1 MFCRSCGKE
10 SQVAGAKH
18 CGHCG
23 RPFDWQPVQ
32 RQGKDLVVFRGGSL
46 PPYCVKCGM
55 VAHQQPVQR
64 KFYWHSPL
72 LYLTILA
79 GVVVYAI
86 VALIV
91 RKRFDLGVP
100 LCEPHFR
107 LRRIWMSV
115 SAAGMLIAFPALI
128 VGVTNGYPGT
138 GLLVCLVTL
147 VGGAITWAAV
157 SPILRPTKITDEL
170 AVFRGAHES
179 FFGRLRRLDVAET
192 FA

>member
-1 MFCRSCGKE
+1 MFCRNCGK
-10 SQVAGAKH
+10 QAAAGANH
-18 CGHCG
+18 CGYCG
-23 RPFDWQPVQ
+23 RALNWQPLQ
-32 RQGKDLVVFRGGSL
+32 RVGRDLIVWRGATL

-55 VAHQQPVQR
+55 AAQQQPVHR

-79 GVVVYAI
+79 GVLIYAI

-100 LCEPHFR
+100 LCESHFR
-107 LRRIWMSV
+107 LRRIFMSV
-115 SAAGMLIAFPALI
+115 GAALMLLAFPALF
-128 VGVTNGYPGT
+128 VGISNDAPGT
-138 GLLVCLVTL
+138 GILVCLATL
-147 VGGAITWAAV
+147 LAGAIVWGAT

-170 AVFRGAHES
+170 AVFRGADDS
-179 FFGRLRRLDVAET
+179 FFGRLRLDVVET

>member
-1 MFCRSCGKE
+1 MYCGACGRQ
-10 SQVAGAKH
+10 SAVQGAKH

-23 RPFDWQPVQ
+23 RALDWQPVQ
-32 RQGKDLVVFRGGSL
+32 REGRDLIVWRGGTL

-55 VAHQQPVQR
+55 AAHQQPVQR

-79 GVVVYAI
+79 SLLIYAI
-86 VALIV
+86 IALIV

-100 LCEPHFR
+100 LCESHFR
-107 LRRIWMSV
+107 QRRIWMSV
-115 SAAGMLIAFPALI
+115 AAALMLMAFPALI
-128 VGVTNGYPGT
+128 LGITYDYPIAGI
-138 GLLVCLVTL
+138 LVCLATL
-147 VGGAITWAAV
+147 LGGAILWSAV
-157 SPILRPTKITDEL
+157 APILRPRRITDEM

-179 FFGRLRRLDVAET
+179 FFGRLRLDVADT